1 MVYDM
6 YYIMGPFSLFA
17 YLFSLLTS
25 AMLWTQWGDGSPL
38 WCSLEDQGMF
48 ADIIKA
54 EWRGNKAEWR
64 VLQQII
70 PVSDSHFC
78 IGQNKTYANRF
89 HLKWTW

>member
-1 MVYDM
+1 MVYDLN
-6 YYIMGPFSLFA
+6 YIMGPFSLFV

-25 AMLWTQWGDGSPL
+25 VMLWTQWGDGVL
-38 WCSLEDQGMF
+38 FGVLRRIRGY

-54 EWRGNKAEWR
+54 EWRA
-64 VLQQII
+64 LQQII